1 MPDLNL
7 PQPPPNPSPSDYWDG
22 EGKRDGIYDGGVTA
36 ATAAPEDGNGSNGP
50 FINRGL
56 SGDVVGV
63 LGKEVRLNCHVTNL
77 GNKTVRKQFYAHHL
91 APEFHKKNIS
101 NISLQISWMRL
112 RDLRLLTVGRYK
124 YTPDRRFSPLHIP
137 LTHFWQLRIAEVKTK
152 QVAIH
157 RNLKKQIR
165 YIFFKK

>member
-22 EGKRDGIYDGGVTA
+22 EGKRDGIHDGGVTA
-36 ATAAPEDGNGSNGP
+36 ATAAPEDGSGGGVSGP

-77 GNKTVRKQFYAHHL
+77 GNKTVRKQFNAHHF
-91 APEFHKKNIS
+91 APEFHKKTSRIF
-101 NISLQISWMRL
+101 
-112 RDLRLLTVGRYK
+112 RY
-124 YTPDRRFSPLHIP
+124 
-137 LTHFWQLRIAEVKTK
+137 
-152 QVAIH
+152 
-157 RNLKKQIR
+157 R
-165 YIFFKK
+165 YPGCACATSAS